1 MILKIL
7 KKEIKVINKKKNLF
21 LEEELSDKEK
31 NINFSKFHVLPIPL
45 EKTVSYGKGTSKAPE
60 IIINAS
66 NQLER
71 NHNSPCDFGIY
82 THNALDC
89 SLNFKSIFQNIENL
103 IFEILKK
110 NKIPVCIG
118 GEHSLTF
125 GVIKGFKKKYENS
138 NEDFGIIQFDAHA
151 DLRKTYNKNINSHA
165 TVMYKIHKENIPIF
179 QFGVRAQSEEEIKL
193 RDKLNIYYKTI
204 DDYRKNL
211 NIKLPRKFPKNIY
224 ITFDSDCLDPS
235 IMPATGTPVPNGLYY
250 NETFLILEK
259 LTKNRKIIG
268 FDYVEYTPIKNFH
281 AYDYLSANI
290 IYDLMKLCIK

>member
-1 MILKIL
+1 MLNI
-7 KKEIKVINKKKNLF
+7 KKKLF
-21 LEEELSDKEK
+21 LGEELSEREK
-31 NINFSKFHVLPIPL
+31 SFNFSKFHILPIPL
-45 EKTVSYGKGTSKAPE
+45 EKTVSYGTGTSKAPE

-82 THNALDC
+82 THDAFDC
-89 SLNFKSIFQNIENL
+89 SLNFNSIFENIENL
-103 IFEILKK
+103 IFDILKK
-110 NKIPVCIG
+110 DKIPVCIG

-125 GVIKGFKKKYENS
+125 GVIKGFKKKFDNV

-151 DLRKTYNKNINSHA
+151 DLRKTYNGSVNSHA

-179 QFGVRAQSEEEIKL
+179 QFGVRAQSDEEIKL
-193 RDKLNIYYKTI
+193 REEFNINYKSI
-204 DDYRKNL
+204 EDYRKNP
-211 NIKLPRKFPKNIY
+211 NIRLPKNFPKNIY

-259 LTKNRKIIG
+259 LIEDKKIIG
-268 FDYVEYTPIKNFH
+268 IDYVEYAPIENFH
-281 AYDYLSANI
+281 AYDYVSANI
-290 IYDLMKLCIK
+290 IYDLMKLCLK

>member
-1 MILKIL
+1 MINL
-7 KKEIKVINKKKNLF
+7 KKKIF
-21 LEEELSDKEK
+21 LEEELSVREK
-31 NINFSKFHVLPIPL
+31 SFNFSKFHILPIPL

-82 THNALDC
+82 THDAIDC
-89 SLNFKSIFQNIENL
+89 SLNFKSIFKNIENL
-103 IFEILKK
+103 VYDILKK
-110 NKIPVCIG
+110 DKIPVSIG

-125 GVIKGFKKKYENS
+125 GVIKGFKKKYDNS
-138 NEDFGIIQFDAHA
+138 NQDFGIIQFDAHA
-151 DLRKTYNKNINSHA
+151 DLRKIYNKSRNSHA
-165 TVMYKIHKENIPIF
+165 TVMYKIIEENIPIF
-179 QFGVRAQSEEEIKL
+179 QFGVRAQSDEEIKL
-193 RDKLNIYYKTI
+193 RNKLNIYYKTI
-204 DDYRKNL
+204 GDYRKNPT
-211 NIKLPRKFPKNIY
+211 IKLPKNFPNNIY

-268 FDYVEYTPIKNFH
+268 FDYVEYTPIENFH
-281 AYDYLSANI
+281 AYDYTSANI
-290 IYDLMKLCIK
+290 IYDLMKLCIR

>member
-1 MILKIL
+1 MINT
-7 KKEIKVINKKKNLF
+7 NKKKF
-21 LEEELSDKEK
+21 LEEELSNKEK
-31 NINFSKFHVLPIPL
+31 SFDCSKFHILPIPL
-45 EKTVSYGKGTSKAPE
+45 EKTVSYGKGTSRAPE
-60 IIINAS
+60 TIIEAS

-82 THNALDC
+82 THDAIDC
-89 SLNFKSIFQNIENL
+89 SLNFNLIFKNIENV

-151 DLRKTYNKNINSHA
+151 DLRKTYSRNINSHA

-179 QFGVRAQSEEEIKL
+179 QFGVRAQSDEEIKL
-193 RDKLNIYYKTI
+193 RDELNIYYKTI

-211 NIKLPRKFPKNIY
+211 NIKLPKKFPKNVY

-235 IMPATGTPVPNGLYY
+235 VMPATGTPVPNGLYY

-259 LTKNRKIIG
+259 LIKNRKIIG
-268 FDYVEYTPIKNFH
+268 FDYVEFTPIENFH
-281 AYDYLSANI
+281 AYDYISANI
-290 IYDLMKLCIK
+290 VYDLMKLCLK